1 MSIAT
6 RLLLSLVLTTSAM
19 LSCGSKSDDDEK
31 SSKDKDDDDDESSSK
46 KSKKASSASAAATES
61 AAPSATTS
69 ASAAPAETGQ
79 VVTVPAGKVIMG
91 HSCGA
96 VPRVTDEELM
106 FYGMDLSEFTIDK
119 YPYPNDPMKP
129 ITVNVSASEA
139 SDLCK
144 AAGKRLC
151 TEVEWERACKG
162 PTNTVFEYA
171 GNYDKKACET
181 LPSLMPGQRPKCESG
196 FAVKDMHGLA
206 FEWTDSAW
214 GRGQSSSLRTVRGFK
229 GGSDVVRERCASGKG
244 VEPGTKNGDIGF
256 RCCGGNANSARVDLA
271 ISRPPVL
278 VEERPSVELARD
290 LLKAMPPDHQQI
302 TDHRV
307 SIDKV
312 WRWHPR
318 DNEELLIARWQGA
331 PTKSRTAFFE
341 LAVFKVCGGVPTR
354 IQRMRGPVGKIES
367 VRESTQREKITIE
380 VSTKRDKG
388 KVDLNYWYG
397 SVGQQEPAWLKA
409 GNKLDLD
416 EKEKDDKDRTPV
428 KKPPLKRLPKK

>member
-1 MSIAT
+1 MSISA
-6 RLLLSLVLTTSAM
+6 RWILISMLTAGAM
-19 LSCGSKSDDDEK
+19 LSCGSKSDGDEK
-31 SSKDKDDDDDESSSK
+31 SSKDKDDDDEESSSK
-46 KSKKASSASAAATES
+46 KTKASASASAAATES
-61 AAPSATTS
+61 AAPTAS

-79 VVTVPAGKVIMG
+79 VITIPAGKVIMG
-91 HSCGA
+91 HSCGG

-106 FYGMDLSEFTIDK
+106 SYAMDLSEFTIDK

-129 ITVNVSASEA
+129 ITVNVSADEA
-139 SDLCK
+139 AGLCK

-181 LPSLMPGQRPKCESG
+181 LASLMPGQRPKCESG

-256 RCCGGNANSARVDLA
+256 RCCGGNANTARVDLA

-278 VEERPSVELARD
+278 VEERPSAELSRD
-290 LLKAMPPDHQQI
+290 LLKAMPPDHQQVSG
-302 TDHRV
+302 HRV

-318 DNEELLIARWQGA
+318 DNEELLIGRWEGVA
-331 PTKSRTAFFE
+331 TDRTKRSLPFFE

-354 IQRMRGPVGKIES
+354 IQRMRGPVGRIES

-380 VSTKRDKG
+380 VATKRDRG

-397 SVGQQEPAWLKA
+397 SVGQQEPSWLKA
-409 GNKLDLD
+409 GNKLDD
-416 EKEKDDKDRTPV
+416 DKEPEKERTPI
-428 KKPPLKRLPKK
+428 KKPPLKKVPKK

>member
-1 MSIAT
+1 MSIST
-6 RLLLSLVLTTSAM
+6 RLLLSLVLTTGAM
-19 LSCGSKSDDDEK
+19 LSCGSKSDDDGK
-31 SSKDKDDDDDESSSK
+31 SSKDEDDDDDSSAK
-46 KSKKASSASAAATES
+46 KKKPSSASAAASES
-61 AAPSATTS
+61 AAPTATQS
-69 ASAAPAETGQ
+69 ASAAPADTGQ
-79 VVTVPAGKVIMG
+79 VVTIPAGKVIMG
-91 HSCGA
+91 HSCGG

-106 FYGMDLSEFTIDK
+106 SYSMDLSEFTIDK

-129 ITVNVSASEA
+129 ITVNVSAAEA

-171 GNYDKKACET
+171 GNYDKKACEA
-181 LPSLMPGQRPKCESG
+181 LASLMPGQRPKCESG

-214 GRGQSSSLRTVRGFK
+214 GRGQSSSLRTVRGWK
-229 GGSDVVRERCASGKG
+229 GGPDVVRERCASGKG
-244 VEPGTKNGDIGF
+244 IEPATKNGDIGF
-256 RCCGGNANSARVDLA
+256 RCCGGNANTARVDLA

-278 VEERPSVELARD
+278 VEERPSADLARD
-290 LLKAMPPDHQQI
+290 LLKAMPPDHQQV
-302 TDHRV
+302 TGHRL

-318 DNEELLIARWQGA
+318 DNEELLIGQWRAQ
-331 PTKSRTAFFE
+331 PTDRKSPSFE

-354 IQRMRGPVGKIES
+354 VQRMRGPVGRIES
-367 VRESTQREKITIE
+367 VRESTQREKITVQ
-380 VSTKRDKG
+380 VSTKKDRG

-409 GNKLDLD
+409 GNKIDDDKDD
-416 EKEKDDKDRTPV
+416 EKERMPI

>member
-1 MSIAT
+1 
-6 RLLLSLVLTTSAM
+6 
-19 LSCGSKSDDDEK
+19 
-31 SSKDKDDDDDESSSK
+31 
-46 KSKKASSASAAATES
+46 
-61 AAPSATTS
+61 
-69 ASAAPAETGQ
+69 
-79 VVTVPAGKVIMG
+79 
-91 HSCGA
+91 
-96 VPRVTDEELM
+96 
-106 FYGMDLSEFTIDK
+106 
-119 YPYPNDPMKP
+119 MKP
-129 ITVNVSASEA
+129 ITVNVSATEA

-162 PTNTVFEYA
+162 PINSVFEYT

-244 VEPGTKNGDIGF
+244 IEPGTKNGDIGF
-256 RCCGGNANSARVDLA
+256 RCCGSNANTARVDLA

-278 VEERPSVELARD
+278 VEERPSAELARD
-290 LLKAMPPDHQQI
+290 LLKAMPPDHQQLA
-302 TDHRV
+302 DHRV

-318 DNEELLIARWQGA
+318 DNEELLIGRWAAA
-331 PTKSRTAFFE
+331 PKERTPPFFE

-354 IQRMRGPVGKIES
+354 VQRMRGPVGRIES
-367 VRESTQREKITIE
+367 VRESTQREKITVE
-380 VSTKRDKG
+380 VSTKRYKG
-388 KVDLNYWYG
+388 MVDLNYWYG

-416 EKEKDDKDRTPV
+416 DKEKERTPI
-428 KKPPLKRLPKK
+428 KKPPLKRIPKK